1 MGIARIVTEGKK
13 CGGSESAQLCS
24 SATRQPPPSAQREMA
39 DSFVNSGMS
48 PMVHCGGKT
57 VPEQVKAA
65 RTSIFRPVDSNYAPR
80 VNLPPENP
88 KYPETKHTVKCAA
101 PPRLPFFS
109 PSRRLSN
116 RAAAHPCLVAP
127 SILSPLRRKVVHNIT
142 AYPVTDRP
150 GTESYDPVLLGGKSV
165 R

>member
-1 MGIARIVTEGKK
+1 
-13 CGGSESAQLCS
+13 
-24 SATRQPPPSAQREMA
+24 MA

-88 KYPETKHTVKCAA
+88 KYPETKHTLKCVRGAGREYA
-101 PPRLPFFS
+101 
-109 PSRRLSN
+109 
-116 RAAAHPCLVAP
+116 RACRVPT
-127 SILSPLRRKVVHNIT
+127 PLCARCHRKTVHNIT
-142 AYPVTDRP
+142 SYPVTERP
-150 GTESYDPVLLGGKSV
+150 GTESYDPVLAGGKSV
-165 R
+165 VDHYPYASIVCKEALHHPHKAYS